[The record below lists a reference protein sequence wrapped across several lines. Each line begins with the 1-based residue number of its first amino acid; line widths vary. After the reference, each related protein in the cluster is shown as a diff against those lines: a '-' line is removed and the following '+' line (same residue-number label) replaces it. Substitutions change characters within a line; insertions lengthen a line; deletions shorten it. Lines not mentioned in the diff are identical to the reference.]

1 MKKIYYIIILVLTIS
16 CTTEKK
22 VDNLKIEDFKFESF
36 IGYYQ
41 VENSNDLYCLLG
53 LGFFQTPRSED
64 ADSLINLWITKHPN
78 AIIIPISSFG
88 LIDVN
93 DSDGRMIYCW
103 VVDEKENLNIYLVE
117 NGCFPGGTMQRP
129 DTWEEMEEW
138 EKELLT
144 EEEKPNI
151 EVHINDETYEQFIE
165 KIKVVEEHAKENKLG
180 IWRGEENE

>member
-1 MKKIYYIIILVLTIS
+1 
-16 CTTEKK
+16 
-22 VDNLKIEDFKFESF
+22 
-36 IGYYQ
+36 
-41 VENSNDLYCLLG
+41 
-53 LGFFQTPRSED
+53 
-64 ADSLINLWITKHPN
+64 
-78 AIIIPISSFG
+78 
-88 LIDVN
+88 
-93 DSDGRMIYCW
+93 
-103 VVDEKENLNIYLVE
+103 
-117 NGCFPGGTMQRP
+117 MQRP